1 MRNRQNFAKGHFD
14 GLLERLLS
22 SQNEEDSETDETKP
36 SLKNEIVALFK
47 KVVSLEPD
55 LEQSILDCGADSV
68 VIVEFI
74 DQIET
79 KYSQS
84 FEVEDNTSLH
94 DLIGQIKSS

>member
-1 MRNRQNFAKGHFD
+1 MVALNPYSKPNFLHA
-14 GLLERLLS
+14 
-22 SQNEEDSETDETKP
+22 DSHCPPKKP

-55 LEQSILDCGADSV
+55 LDQPILDCGADSV

-94 DLIGQIKSS
+94 EIIGQIKSS